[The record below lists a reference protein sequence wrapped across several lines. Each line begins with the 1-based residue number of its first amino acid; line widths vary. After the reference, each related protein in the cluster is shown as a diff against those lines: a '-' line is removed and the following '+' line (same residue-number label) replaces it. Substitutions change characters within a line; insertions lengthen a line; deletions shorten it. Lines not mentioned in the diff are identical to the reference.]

1 MFFRENGLRTALTAA
16 AAILLAAAGPLSA
29 QDPPTAVLDILKL
42 PRTERIVIR
51 RVAGPI
57 ALDGRIDEP
66 GWAGLLPLCL
76 VMQTPTF
83 GEACSERTEALLGYD
98 DEFIYVA
105 GRLLDREPDRIQA
118 PTRKRDAM
126 VATSDWFGVLFDSFN
141 DKENSLAFFTTPAG
155 LRFDAA
161 VFRDGQLGTTQDM
174 PMNLSW
180 NTFWD
185 VAVARSGEG
194 WFVEMRIPLSS
205 LRFQA
210 QGGDV
215 VMGVT
220 VFRWISRRNET
231 DVFPAIPKNWGDMS
245 AWKPSQAQET
255 VWPGLRPRRPV
266 YLTPY
271 VLTGYE
277 HTYELNDDETAYLE
291 ASGPKLELGLD
302 FKYGLTGNLT
312 FDATVN
318 PDFAQVEADD
328 VQVNLTRFS
337 LFFPEKRLFFQ
348 ERSSNFDYNMGG
360 TNTLFY
366 SRRIGL
372 VDDEPV
378 RIYGGA
384 RLVGRLGAWDVGF
397 LDMQTAALDDTPS
410 ENFGVL
416 RLRRQVINPYSYLGG
431 MLTSRLGVDGSYGVD
446 YGLDWIWRMAGDDY
460 FTLQWAQTFKDG
472 QTNRAFDLASG
483 RVAVMWERRT
493 TKGFGTTVRFSR
505 TGDMFDPAMG
515 FVMMDDYSAFY
526 TRTLY
531 GWFPGKDSALSNH
544 DAFLEARFYIGQR
557 DQRAPDRRDR
567 AGLGVVGQERPG
579 RDDPAR
585 LPHRQSPRAARDL
598 RRRHRARRALRI
610 RRRDVPTRD
619 SAGPPPQRRVLRTGR
634 RVFRR
639 LARLGRRDADLVG
652 HPGHR
657 DRRHGPVQP
666 GRVPGAGR
674 VVRRPDRPV
683 PHPGHAE
690 RQVLDERPGPVQ
702 RRRRHLRGQRALPL
716 QPPRGDRRLPRLQRR
731 PQHQPVGKIPLPAG
745 LDRPGRLPEVQLH
758 LRFLAPHFLTQS

>member
-1 MFFRENGLRTALTAA
+1 MFFRENGRRTALTAA

-105 GRLLDREPDRIQA
+105 GRLLDREPDKIQA

-360 TNTLFY
+360 T
-366 SRRIGL
+366 
-372 VDDEPV
+372 EH
-378 RIYGGA
+378 
-384 RLVGRLGAWDVGF
+384 
-397 LDMQTAALDDTPS
+397 AL
-410 ENFGVL
+410 
-416 RLRRQVINPYSYLGG
+416 
-431 MLTSRLGVDGSYGVD
+431 
-446 YGLDWIWRMAGDDY
+446 
-460 FTLQWAQTFKDG
+460 LQ
-472 QTNRAFDLASG
+472 
-483 RVAVMWERRT
+483 
-493 TKGFGTTVRFSR
+493 
-505 TGDMFDPAMG
+505 P
-515 FVMMDDYSAFY
+515 
-526 TRTLY
+526 
-531 GWFPGKDSALSNH
+531 
-544 DAFLEARFYIGQR
+544 
-557 DQRAPDRRDR
+557 PDRARRRR
-567 AGLGVVGQERPG
+567 AG
-579 RDDPAR
+579 
-585 LPHRQSPRAARDL
+585 PHL
-598 RRRHRARRALRI
+598 RRRPAGRTARGVGCRLPRYADGRPRRHAFGELRRPAPSPPGHQSRI
-610 RRRDVPTRD
+610 PI
-619 SAGPPPQRRVLRTGR
+619 SAGCSPAGWASTGVTASITASIGSGAWPATTTSPSNGPRPSRTGR
-634 RVFRR
+634 RTGPSISRR
-639 LARLGRRDADLVG
+639 
-652 HPGHR
+652 
-657 DRRHGPVQP
+657 
-666 GRVPGAGR
+666 GAS
-674 VVRRPDRPV
+674 P
-683 PHPGHAE
+683 
-690 RQVLDERPGPVQ
+690 
-702 RRRRHLRGQRALPL
+702 
-716 QPPRGDRRLPRLQRR
+716 
-731 PQHQPVGKIPLPAG
+731 
-745 LDRPGRLPEVQLH
+745 
-758 LRFLAPHFLTQS
+758 